1 MRPANLDQAKRHMHH
16 LLAYRIKGRR
26 STKVREH
33 LKRAT
38 QIAEV
43 LYQHFQIGPY
53 QIRLKHL
60 QWYLIGAN
68 LKVLVKYFQIGPYQI
83 RLKHLQWYLSCH
95 IQSLKPASQYRHWLT
110 IRHIIM
116 ALEKGQRWESEL
128 NGAWCSPSG
137 VRSAASRLGVDFQ
150 R

>member
-60 QWYLIGAN
+60 QWYL
-68 LKVLVKYFQIGPYQI
+68 
-83 RLKHLQWYLSCH
+83 SSH

>member
-1 MRPANLDQAKRHMHH
+1 MSPANLDQAKRHMHH

-43 LYQHFQIGPY
+43 LYQH
-53 QIRLKHL
+53 
-60 QWYLIGAN
+60 
-68 LKVLVKYFQIGPYQI
+68 FQIGPYQI